1 MVSEQQV
8 QDTLARLKGLI
19 GLQENLEKAFPFA
32 QYNVFVL
39 GSYITTGYIPGKSDV
54 DIAVYTEDFD
64 LYKKLS
70 IMIEDWFTEQDICC
84 DIFYIDTTTPA
95 PIYLAPLQSQIQ
107 HTDYI
112 PEKLFQFQQKCK
124 KLLDEIKVRMAV

>member
-1 MVSEQQV
+1 MVSEQQL
-8 QDTLARLKGLI
+8 QDTRTRLKGLI
-19 GLQENLEKAFPFA
+19 ELQENLEKAFPST
-32 QYNVFVL
+32 QYNIFVF

-70 IMIEDWFTEQDICC
+70 IMIEDWFTEQDVCC

-107 HTDYI
+107 LTDYF

-124 KLLDEIKVRMAV
+124 ELLDEIKVRMAV

>member
-8 QDTLARLKGLI
+8 QDTLARLKGLM
-19 GLQENLEKAFPFA
+19 GLQEHLEKAFPFA
-32 QYNVFVL
+32 QYNVFVF

-70 IMIEDWFTEQDICC
+70 IMIEDWFMEQDVCC

-95 PIYLAPLQSQIQ
+95 PIFLAPLQSQIQ
-107 HTDYI
+107 FTDYF
-112 PEKLFQFQQKCK
+112 PEKLLQFQQKCK
-124 KLLDEIKVRMAV
+124 ELLDEIKVRMAV

>member
-1 MVSEQQV
+1 MASEQQV

-32 QYNVFVL
+32 QYNVFVF

-54 DIAVYTEDFD
+54 DIAVYTEEFD
-64 LYKKLS
+64 LYKKMS

-95 PIYLAPLQSQIQ
+95 PIFLAPLQSQIQ
-107 HTDYI
+107 FTDYF
-112 PEKLFQFQQKCK
+112 PEKLLQFQQKCK
-124 KLLDEIKVRMAV
+124 ELF